1 MQGLLPVY
9 WKLME
14 ASTSLLSSTYN
25 LPLSSTSTKIF
36 RLDIFNPAN
45 VGRPVRAN
53 CAEFVASSLRVLSLS
68 DVAQMEVKEDNTIS
82 LVTKLSLLWKQGKVE
97 EAHLCLDSLLARKKQ
112 ESDWLTSRLLV
123 VRGYLWLN
131 QQGKSLPSLP
141 CFHSAI
147 ALKPASSAAYWGL
160 AKAFG
165 LLGRRRERGEV
176 LTALESLLRGGGEA
190 AEEVDFFHTLLD
202 LLLPGDSPSLTSV
215 MVARARFLVEEE
227 LFEEAAEK
235 FLEVLVVA
243 HDDLGGGGETE
254 EDVGQEAVL
263 ALLRAG
269 KGEGAMAVVQHHAA
283 APERFIFENIT
294 QWFCARI

>member
-14 ASTSLLSSTYN
+14 ASTSLLSSTSN

-53 CAEFVASSLRVLSLS
+53 CAEFIASSLRVLSLS

-82 LVTKLSLLWKQGKVE
+82 LVTKLSLLWKQGRVE

-123 VRGYLWLN
+123 VRGYLWLS

-141 CFHSAI
+141 CFHSAV

-190 AEEVDFFHTLLD
+190 AE
-202 LLLPGDSPSLTSV
+202 LPGEGV
-215 MVARARFLVEEE
+215 QGEEE
-227 LFEEAAEK
+227 HLHGERAAGVE
-235 FLEVLVVA
+235 
-243 HDDLGGGGETE
+243 
-254 EDVGQEAVL
+254 
-263 ALLRAG
+263 
-269 KGEGAMAVVQHHAA
+269 GEGV
-283 APERFIFENIT
+283 T
-294 QWFCARI
+294 